1 MTNIRMT
8 LWKLYFCFGGLL
20 LLCGSCLRAQT
31 SPQLQGTIT
40 DPANASVVHA
50 RIIVTDPLHN
60 TAVTFY
66 SDANGHFQFSGLRAG
81 HYQISIDA
89 TGFLPF
95 VDDHL
100 EIGTQKSST
109 ENVNLQLSKAF
120 TEVIVKDTSSP
131 SGSYKIDVVDLGA
144 WGVKSE
150 IDLPLTINTIPT
162 NLMENQQARS
172 FSDILKYLPSAQ
184 MEARG
189 GIDVGR
195 PQTRG
200 FEGSVVQNSRI
211 NGMNIID
218 TTTYPMEMFDHV
230 EVLSGLGGSI
240 YGPQAPAGLFNFVL
254 KQPTDRPSARLGVD
268 VDSPS
273 ILTYH
278 GDLDGQIG
286 ARKLLGYRLNAL
298 HTNGTGYVS
307 ESHRRRELG
316 SGVLSAHLTHS
327 TDLLVSGT
335 EFELSQTGF
344 PGGFTYGSSTAST
357 QIPSA
362 PDPTATGLSQPWSG
376 MDLNTTTETAELRHR
391 FGGNWRLMAGGLH
404 QAAERPTFL
413 TGNTLTDNKGDF
425 KATVSSGFNKFTIN
439 SNLAHLDGHIK
450 TAMFDHDL
458 SIGTTGYDWMTFM
471 ATSSSTYTLGTGNI
485 YAPSSRPFAQP
496 AFPKLGSDY
505 KSAIA
510 WSQSLVAVDTIS
522 YKHSWMLTLSD
533 SYSTVSAGNISKAGA
548 VSSQYSDG
556 GNSPSASLL
565 YKLAANMSAYFTYA
579 TSIYQSDAAPSS
591 GVANPNAML
600 PPYHSK
606 QFELGY
612 KIDISGLELSAALY
626 RMNRPFAYTDPTDDM
641 FKIEG
646 KQSNDGLD
654 LMAKGKIRNVLNLY
668 GGLTWLNPELQ
679 HTASTTTSGKQVVGV
694 PRVQLNL
701 LGEYALTH
709 IQGLYGDVNIH
720 YTGKRAGTDSNSTW
734 ASGYNTQDLG
744 LRYERLIRNMQSTW
758 RLAVTNVG
766 NAQYWASIFPSS
778 INGSSSGY
786 SAFLG
791 SPRLISASV
800 QLRIQRSK

>member
-1 MTNIRMT
+1 MGVR
-8 LWKLYFCFGGLL
+8 F
-20 LLCGSCLRAQT
+20 CLRQFFLCLQILMFASYSHALSAQ
-31 SPQLQGTIT
+31 SSVQLEG
-40 DPANASVVHA
+40 
-50 RIIVTDPLHN
+50 IVTDPAHAAITHARVVVADLQRN
-60 TAVTFY
+60 TFVTVY
-66 SDANGHFQFSGLRAG
+66 SDANGHYQLSGLRAG
-81 HYQISIDA
+81 QYQFSIDA
-89 TGFLPF
+89 NGFLPF
-95 VDDHL
+95 VDGHL
-100 EIGTQKSST
+100 EIGEEANAHEDVQ
-109 ENVNLQLSKAF
+109 LQIAKAF
-120 TEVIVKDTSSP
+120 SEVIVKDTSAP
-131 SGSYKIDVVDLGA
+131 SGSYKIEVVDLGA

-150 IDLPLTINTIPT
+150 LDLPLSINTIPT

-240 YGPQAPAGLFNFVL
+240 YGPQAPAGLFNFVM
-254 KQPTDRPSARLGVD
+254 KQPTDKPMARLGFD

-278 GDLDGQIG
+278 GDLGGQLG
-286 ARKLLGYRLNAL
+286 ARRLLGYRLNAL

-316 SGVLSAHLTHS
+316 SGVLRLQATPS
-327 TDLLVSGT
+327 TELLISGT
-335 EFELSQTGF
+335 DFELSQTGF
-344 PGGFTYGSSTAST
+344 PGGFTYGSTTAST
-357 QIPSA
+357 QIPTA
-362 PDPTATGLSQPWSG
+362 PNPTKVGLSQPWSG
-376 MDLNTTTETAELRHR
+376 MDLNTTTETAELRQR

-413 TGNTLTDNKGDF
+413 TGNTLTDNRGDF
-425 KATVSSGFNKFTIN
+425 KATVSNGYNKFTVN
-439 SNLAHLDGHIK
+439 SNLAHLDGHVK

-471 ATSSSTYTLGTGNI
+471 TTSSSTYSLGTGNI
-485 YAPSSRPFAQP
+485 YTPPVTPFAKP
-496 AFPKLGSDY
+496 AFPKLGTDY

-510 WSQSLVAVDTIS
+510 WSQSMVAVDTIS
-522 YKHSWMLTLSD
+522 YGHHWMLTLSD
-533 SYSTVSAGNISKAGA
+533 SYSIISAGNITKAGV
-548 VSSQYSDG
+548 VSSKYSDG

-565 YKLAANMSAYFTYA
+565 YKPAANMSAYFTYA

-606 QFELGY
+606 QFEIGY
-612 KIDISGLELSAALY
+612 KIDLYGLELSAAFY
-626 RMNRPFAYTDPTDDM
+626 RMNRPFAYTDPADDM
-641 FKIEG
+641 FKVEG
-646 KQSNDGLD
+646 KQANDGLD
-654 LMAKGKIRNVLNLY
+654 LMAKGKIKNVLNLY

-701 LGEYALTH
+701 LGEYAVTRV
-709 IQGLYGDVNIH
+709 QGLYGDVNVH
-720 YTGKRAGTDSNSTW
+720 YTGRRAGTDTNSTW

-744 LRYERLIRNMQSTW
+744 LRYERVLHSMQSTW
-758 RLAVTNVG
+758 RLAVSNVG
-766 NAQYWASIFPSS
+766 NIQYWSSIFPSS

-786 SAFLG
+786 SGFLG
-791 SPRLISASV
+791 SPRMISASV
-800 QLRIQRSK
+800 QLRLQRTK